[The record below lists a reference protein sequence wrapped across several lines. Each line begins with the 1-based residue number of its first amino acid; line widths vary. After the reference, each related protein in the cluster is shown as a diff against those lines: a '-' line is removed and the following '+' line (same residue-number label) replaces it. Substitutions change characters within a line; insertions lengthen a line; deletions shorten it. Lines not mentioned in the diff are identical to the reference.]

1 MEKVKQQE
9 VLYGNIN
16 KNLIGIHGRIG
27 SGKDTVGNIIL
38 FLLHKEHLKATDLQ
52 FDPNIDYSY
61 GSHGFQI
68 RKMAGKLKQIASI
81 LTGISAENFESQEFK
96 KMQMHSCWGMTYR
109 EFLQKIGT
117 DAMRNGLHEDT
128 WLNAFWVDYKPP
140 MNVTYKVSD
149 YSKYPKW
156 IITDIRFENEY
167 NSVKEREGLMI
178 KVERPGIETQSHASE
193 TGLDHITDWDWVIQN
208 DGTIEDLISMVKD
221 ILKIEKIL

>member
-1 MEKVKQQE
+1 M
-9 VLYGNIN
+9 
-16 KNLIGIHGRIG
+16 KNLISISGKIG
-27 SGKDTVGNIIL
+27 SGKDTVGTIIQYLTSNQQNNSFEEVINNNIKINTSTWEI
-38 FLLHKEHLKATDLQ
+38 K
-52 FDPNIDYSY
+52 
-61 GSHGFQI
+61 
-68 RKMAGKLKQIASI
+68 KMAGKLKQIASI
-81 LTGISAENFESQEFK
+81 LTGISIENFESQEFK

-156 IITDIRFENEY
+156 IITDVRFENEY

-178 KVERPGIETQSHASE
+178 KVTRPGIETQSHASE
-193 TGLDHITDWDWVIQN
+193 TGLDHITTWDYVIQN
-208 DGTIEDLISMVKD
+208 NGTIEELIK
-221 ILKIEKIL
+221 KIEKILIIEEII

>member
-1 MEKVKQQE
+1 MR
-9 VLYGNIN
+9 
-16 KNLIGIHGRIG
+16 NLISISGKIG

-68 RKMAGKLKQIASI
+68 RKIAGKLKQIASI

-128 WLNAFWVDYKPP
+128 WLNAFWVDYNPIGGKMISP
-140 MNVTYKVSD
+140 
-149 YSKYPKW
+149 KYPKDYTSGRFEFPNW
-156 IITDIRFENEY
+156 IITDVRFENEY
-167 NSVKEREGLMI
+167 NSVKERGGLMI